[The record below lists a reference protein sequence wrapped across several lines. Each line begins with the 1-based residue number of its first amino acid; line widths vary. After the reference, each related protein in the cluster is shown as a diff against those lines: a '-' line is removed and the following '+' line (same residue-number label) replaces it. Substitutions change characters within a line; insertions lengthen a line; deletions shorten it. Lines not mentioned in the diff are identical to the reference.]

1 MAEST
6 RTDLLYHVSINCVMD
21 SEAIIRALPKLE
33 QHVHIVGS
41 TKPETLLWILEDTGV
56 ESELETIEDV
66 QSFFHYSDFNHFIS
80 VYSAVND
87 SITDEKY
94 YEKITYEMLQS
105 DAECS
110 VRHVEAIFSAYDHVR
125 RGLDFSKMVDNINKG
140 IRKAKQDYGISCTI
154 RIDLVRNYGP
164 SIGMDV
170 LDLIE
175 EKGENIVAIDI
186 GGTEDGYPP
195 APYKEV
201 YERAREMGL
210 HLCAHAGEAAGLQ
223 SVWGA
228 INHLNVDRLGH
239 GTTAVKDPELLK
251 VIAERGI
258 GIETCPVSN
267 LRTGA
272 ISSIKNHPIRKFI
285 AKDIKVSV
293 NSDDPP
299 MFNTDMN
306 HEYLSLHSEL
316 GFTVQ
321 ELFTISL
328 NSIET
333 SFLTEME
340 KEQMKKNFLYDYEK
354 LKN

>member
-6 RTDLLYHVSINCVMD
+6 RTDLLYHVSINSVMD
-21 SEAIIRALPKLE
+21 TEAIIKALPKLE

-41 TKPETLLWILEDTGV
+41 TKPETLLWILEDTGAD
-56 ESELETIEDV
+56 SDLETIEDV
-66 QSFFHYSDFNHFIS
+66 QNFFQFSDFDHFIS
-80 VYSAVND
+80 VYGAVND

-105 DAECS
+105 DAECN
-110 VRHVEAIFSAYDHVR
+110 VKHVEAIFSAYDHVR
-125 RGLDFSKMVDNINKG
+125 RGLDYGKMVDNINKG
-140 IRKAKQDYGISCTI
+140 IRKAKRDFDISCTI

-164 SIGMDV
+164 SLGMTV

-175 EKGENIVAIDI
+175 EKGNNVVAVDI
-186 GGTEDGYPP
+186 GGTEAGYPP

-201 YERAREMGL
+201 YERAKTMGL
-210 HLCAHAGEAAGLQ
+210 HLCAHAGEAAGLE
-223 SVWGA
+223 SVWDA

-239 GTTAVKDPELLK
+239 GT
-251 VIAERGI
+251 IARNDASLMKAISERGI

-272 ISSIKNHPIRKFI
+272 ISSVNEHPIRTFI
-285 AKDIKVSV
+285 KNGIKVSV

-306 HEYLSLHSEL
+306 YEYITIHKEL

-321 ELFTISL
+321 ELFKISL
-328 NSIET
+328 DSIET
-333 SFLTEME
+333 SFLLPEE
-340 KEQMKKNFLYDYEK
+340 KEQMKKRFLADYQK
-354 LKN
+354 LTN

>member
-1 MAEST
+1 MAGST
-6 RTDLLYHVSINCVMD
+6 RTDLLYHVSINFVMD

-41 TKPETLLWILEDTGV
+41 TKPETLLWILEDTGAD
-56 ESELETIEDV
+56 SDLETIEDV
-66 QSFFHYSDFNHFIS
+66 QNFFQFSDFDHFIS
-80 VYSAVND
+80 VYGAVND

-105 DAECS
+105 DAECN
-110 VRHVEAIFSAYDHVR
+110 VKHVEAIFSAYDHVR
-125 RGLDFSKMVDNINKG
+125 RGLDYSKMVDNINKG
-140 IRKAKQDYGISCTI
+140 IRKAKRDFDISCTI

-164 SIGMDV
+164 SLGMAI

-175 EKGENIVAIDI
+175 EKGNNVVAIDI
-186 GGTEDGYPP
+186 GGTEAGFPP
-195 APYKEV
+195 SPYKEV

-210 HLCAHAGEAAGLQ
+210 HLCAHAGEAAGLE

-228 INHLNVDRLGH
+228 INHLSVDRLGH
-239 GTTAVKDPELLK
+239 GTIAGKDPKLMK
-251 VIAERGI
+251 AIAERGI

-272 ISSIKNHPIRKFI
+272 ISSVTEHPIRTFI
-285 AKDIKVSV
+285 EKGIQVSV

-306 HEYLSLHSEL
+306 HEYITLHKEL

-321 ELFTISL
+321 ELFKVSL
-328 NSIET
+328 DSIDT
-333 SFLTEME
+333 SFLLETEKME
-340 KEQMKKNFLYDYEK
+340 MRRSFLSEYDK
-354 LKN
+354 LTT